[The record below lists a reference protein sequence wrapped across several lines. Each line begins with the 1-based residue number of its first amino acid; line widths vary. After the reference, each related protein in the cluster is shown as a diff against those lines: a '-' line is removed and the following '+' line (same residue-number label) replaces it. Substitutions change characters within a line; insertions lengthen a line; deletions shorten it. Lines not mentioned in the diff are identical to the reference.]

1 MAAVRY
7 RSEWTDNNGDD
18 WRIDIIDQGYSG
30 SIQQNYILQ
39 ADGCNLNWAG
49 QTKTKF
55 SPILTSELTIGL
67 IIRDAGEQA
76 LLTLLASHP
85 EGEFLVGLYKESSG
99 TYNLWWS
106 GVIMTD
112 QIQFTE
118 SAYPRQVELTATDDL
133 GNLTGLPYDNNG
145 TAYSG
150 AQSTVIGNMRLA
162 LQKTRQAS
170 FFYGNDDAFIYY
182 ANDFTPNNED
192 ASVLNHL
199 DSAKIPWS
207 TFQIPQQTGL
217 IKTVSTYQVL
227 ESICISY
234 NARLFQYQGTWFMLP
249 LGGYLDEDNGWGYKI
264 MDYDGGSGGAISGV
278 AKSRVLETDYKALA
292 DMTIAYFQPFRQTIR
307 RQLYYGAAPLMWD
320 AVYPLRTSPTVV
332 DQDLDYAQ
340 NFQLRITS
348 AARTVKLPQGSASGG
363 DRVGRFLFKITVKVG
378 DLYAHR
384 AATFSN
390 QGAFFTDWNSG
401 FQYSYETPSFDDF
414 TWSTNVGQIWV
425 VSDTFNVFNGTGQNF
440 LTHIDVSTAGLTADK
455 EEAEMS
461 CQVHFLDRNGNLTLL
476 DNSNAT
482 GLGYTFLNL
491 YSFAARNSGED
502 GLLSDGVQW
511 SSEGNAS
518 NRGDLN
524 TGEVIFGDLVSDGAR
539 GVIQVQTGATSYA
552 ASSGWRNNQHTTG
565 TLGIHQLG
573 TQELQKIHDQVGT
586 GMSGSVVGQ
595 MPSPTELIQTSEGD
609 KHLVIGLQANLTKG
623 ITEIECTRLIRGGTI
638 IVGTGDDFTV
648 AVDDGGW
655 GTDVDDNG
663 GTEPPIGFEG
673 EQVLSVNG
681 GKGTVVLTPDSFD
694 DASTTN
700 KFSTQDQLDAIASNT
715 TNITGVAGI
724 AAANVT
730 AIALNTSKV
739 GITTQQASEILIN
752 TAKQGTTLAERQKL
766 AAINYANNAISGFSF
781 GSNTNVI
788 SAEAIETDTDRQFVS
803 STQAANI
810 AASKTKTDLI
820 SVSNGVINGLTLEDS
835 TIDVEKINP
844 SQSKTF
850 VTAQEQGQISTNAT
864 NASSAVTT
872 ANAADTKATA
882 AKTKTDLISTD
893 SEGIS
898 GFIIGDG
905 VTVLSTD
912 QVTEDAGRK
921 FVSATNESK
930 LDKITFTQAPPNF
943 PFNVDTERGNI
954 KSAKDKTDLIT
965 VTGTAPNDKITGL
978 ATTNGSFN
986 VEDGRQKM
994 GHLTSNANGITAI
1007 QVAAGTSI
1015 SLGDAAAFFA
1025 GDSGGAENR
1034 SGVTGDAVALIQ
1046 NDGGLGEVADGT
1058 AGQFLQTNGSGVLS
1072 FATASGGG
1080 GGWHGNT
1087 TLMRVMPTEFVGND
1101 LGRAQVHVR
1110 IEDDTSGK
1118 LGAAIDQATGSLFA
1132 INEIPVGYKATHV
1145 RVNASSTVT
1154 NAVEVIEYDT
1164 ADGDITANTTGNT
1177 NTVLDIT
1184 DISTSTTNAIC
1195 IKVTP
1200 GSATVLIYSADI
1212 TIATI

>member
-1 MAAVRY
+1 MAAARY
-7 RSEWTDNNGDD
+7 RSEWTDDNGDD

-133 GNLTGLPYDNNG
+133 GNLTGLAYDNNG

-170 FFYGNDDAFIYY
+170 FFYGNDDPFIYY

-192 ASVLNHL
+192 ASVINHL

-348 AARTVKLPQGSASGG
+348 AARTVKLPQGNASGG

-401 FQYSYETPSFDDF
+401 FQYSYETPTFDDF

-491 YSFAARNSGED
+491 HSFAARNSGED

-573 TQELQKIHDQVGT
+573 TQELQKIHDNVGT

-663 GTEPPIGFEG
+663 GTEPPIGFEA

-681 GKGTVVLTPDSFD
+681 GKGTVVLTPDSLD
-694 DASTTN
+694 DASTTHKFTNADGLN
-700 KFSTQDQLDAIASNT
+700 KLGALTMNAGGTAITVVALEGTPIRADKVQTSTSQTFATQQQLLDIASNGLT
-715 TNITGVAGI
+715 LTSH
-724 AAANVT
+724 T
-730 AIALNTSKV
+730 ASLSD
-739 GITTQQASEILIN
+739 
-752 TAKQGTTLAERQKL
+752 
-766 AAINYANNAISGFSF
+766 
-781 GSNTNVI
+781 
-788 SAEAIETDTDRQFVS
+788 IED
-803 STQAANI
+803 
-810 AASKTKTDLI
+810 KTDLI
-820 SVSNGVINGLTLEDS
+820 SITQQQNLDTTKTKVGHITADADGISAF
-835 TIDVEKINP
+835 TIK
-844 SQSKTF
+844 
-850 VTAQEQGQISTNAT
+850 
-864 NASSAVTT
+864 ASSKPI
-872 ANAADTKATA
+872 NA
-882 AKTKTDLISTD
+882 
-893 SEGIS
+893 
-898 GFIIGDG
+898 
-905 VTVLSTD
+905 D
-912 QVTEDAGRK
+912 QVSVTSTTNK
-921 FVSATNESK
+921 FVS
-930 LDKITFTQAPPNF
+930 QAQLNKVNF
-943 PFNVDTERGNI
+943 
-954 KSAKDKTDLIT
+954 LT
-965 VTGTAPNDKITGL
+965 VTGTTDLDAVKDVTDAVTVNGAGSVTAIAVTGTVID
-978 ATTNGSFN
+978 ADNVSTNGTNKFTTAGN
-986 VEDGRQKM
+986 
-994 GHLTSNANGITAI
+994 LTKVGNISVTQAVDLDTMES
-1007 QVAAGTSI
+1007 SI
-1015 SLGDAAAFFA
+1015 STLQSEMTDVEAALDE
-1025 GDSGGAENR
+1025 GNNGASNR
-1034 SGVTGDAVALIQ
+1034 TGQTGVEVTTFNASGVLASI
-1046 NDGGLGEVADGT
+1046 ADGS
-1058 AGQFLQTNGSGVLS
+1058 AGQFLKTNGSGILS
-1072 FATASGGG
+1072 WAAAGSGG

-1087 TLMRVMPTEFVGND
+1087 TLMRVMPTEFIGND
-1101 LGRAQVHVR
+1101 IGRTTVKVR

-1118 LGAAIDQATGSLFA
+1118 LGAAIDQGTGAMFA

-1145 RVNASSTVT
+1145 RVSASSTVS
-1154 NAVEVIEYDT
+1154 NGVEVIEYDT

-1184 DISTSTTNAIC
+1184 DISTSVTNAIC

-1200 GSATVLIYSADI
+1200 GSGTVLIYGADI

>member
-7 RSEWTDNNGDD
+7 RSEWTDDNGDD

-49 QTKTKF
+49 KTKAKF

-133 GNLTGLPYDNNG
+133 GNLTGLAYDNNG

-150 AQSTVIGNMRLA
+150 AQSTVIDNMRLA
-162 LQKTRQAS
+162 LQKTRQAA
-170 FFYGNDDAFIYY
+170 FFYGNDDPFIYY

-192 ASVLNHL
+192 ASVINHL
-199 DSAKIPWS
+199 NSAKIPWS

-249 LGGYLDEDNGWGYKI
+249 LGGYLDEDNGWAYRI
-264 MDYDGGSGGAISGV
+264 MDYDGGSGGSSTGV

-348 AARTVKLPQGSASGG
+348 AARTVRLPQGSASGG

-390 QGAFFTDWNSG
+390 QGAYFTDWNSG
-401 FQYSYETPSFDDF
+401 FQYSYQTPTFDDF

-425 VSDTFNVFNGTGQNF
+425 VSDNFNVFNGTGQNF

-461 CQVHFLDRNGNLTLL
+461 CEVHFLDRNGTLTLL
-476 DNSNAT
+476 DNNNAT

-491 YSFAARNSGED
+491 HSFAARNSGED

-573 TQELQKIHDQVGT
+573 TQEMQKIHDQVGT

-700 KFSTQDQLDAIASNT
+700 KFSTQGQLDAIAVNT
-715 TNITGVAGI
+715 T
-724 AAANVT
+724 
-730 AIALNTSKV
+730 KV

-766 AAINYANNAISGFSF
+766 AAINYGNNAISGFSF
-781 GSNTNVI
+781 GTNTNVI

-835 TIDVEKINP
+835 TIDVEKITP
-844 SQSKTF
+844 SQGKTF

-872 ANAADTKATA
+872 ANAAKA
-882 AKTKTDLISTD
+882 KTDLISVD

-898 GFIIGDG
+898 GFTVGDG

-912 QVTEDAGRK
+912 QVTEDVGRTFKTATDEGKLGKITFNAGNA
-921 FVSATNESK
+921 FVFNLDDKSANISSSK
-930 LDKITFTQAPPNF
+930 VVTDKIT
-943 PFNVDTERGNI
+943 
-954 KSAKDKTDLIT
+954 
-965 VTGTAPNDKITGL
+965 TAVSGGSTKITGIT
-978 ATTNGSFN
+978 TTNGEFD
-986 VEDGRQKM
+986 VDDGRQKM
-994 GHLTSNANGITAI
+994 GHLTSNATGITAI
-1007 QVAAGTSI
+1007 QVDGSTSI

-1101 LGRAQVHVR
+1101 LGRTAVKVR

-1118 LGAAIDQATGSLFA
+1118 LGAAIDQGTGSLYA

-1154 NAVEVIEYDT
+1154 NGVEVIEYDT

-1195 IKVTP
+1195 IKVSP